1 MKINKKYKYM
11 VEAIENYIWK
21 AVIRCISK
29 DILNRNLI
37 KYSDYND
44 KISDI
49 FNSIEALAIDIED
62 DLILLS
68 EGKDEKE

>member
-1 MKINKKYKYM
+1 
-11 VEAIENYIWK
+11 
-21 AVIRCISK
+21 
-29 DILNRNLI
+29 LI